1 MGGGGNLLAGTAFL
15 TELTLDLD
23 CATVKRKHVT
33 IVYSKEDNSDDSL
46 LEVLSHWLPEV
57 QSNIP
62 ASVPSTHLKCQCNLS
77 MATG

>member
-1 MGGGGNLLAGTAFL
+1 MGGGSNLLAGTAFL

-23 CATVKRKHVT
+23 CATVT
-33 IVYSKEDNSDDSL
+33 IVYSQEDNSDDSL

-62 ASVPSTHLKCQCNLS
+62 ASVPSAHLKCQCNLS